1 MTVVEDPLVDTT
13 SKETIELMDKVVETF
28 YNLDP
33 DFKEYVDKYVIKEA
47 ITIEEAIEH
56 KIVQLYL
63 DYLEE
68 SKK

>member
-47 ITIEEAIEH
+47 ITIEEALGH

-68 SKK
+68 SRK